1 MAGRDDRRP
10 QDAAGGT
17 PILERLVGALGVA
30 LLAGVVGTLGWDAL
44 RGERAPPAFRFEVV
58 GVGPAGDGRHAV
70 RFRVRNEGDA
80 AVENLGVEGR
90 LAAEPPE
97 TAGLTLDFLAAGEE
111 REAALVFAADPARHP
126 LSLAATNFTSP

>member
-1 MAGRDDRRP
+1 MAGRDDRQR
-10 QDAAGGT
+10 DTAGGT

-44 RGERAPPAFRFEVV
+44 RGGRVPPSFRFEVV
-58 GVGPAGDGRHAV
+58 GIGPSGERHAV
-70 RFRVRNEGDA
+70 RFLVRNEGDA